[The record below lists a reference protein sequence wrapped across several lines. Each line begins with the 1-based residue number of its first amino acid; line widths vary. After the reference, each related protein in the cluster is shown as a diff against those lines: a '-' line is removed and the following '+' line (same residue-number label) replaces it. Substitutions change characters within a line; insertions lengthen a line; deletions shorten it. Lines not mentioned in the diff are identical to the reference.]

1 MVLQAC
7 GLNYKTAPVELREHF
22 AFDQARSNQLMQ
34 ALLAQP
40 VVDGVVLLST
50 CNRTEVYVD
59 VSQPIDLA
67 EWVESQGDL
76 QLPRMHHHL
85 YTLEGDDV
93 VRHLM
98 RVASGLDS
106 MVLGEPQIL
115 GQIKAAYA
123 AADQAGYVSPSLK
136 QLFPAVFSSCKH
148 IRRDT
153 HLGKCPVSVAY
164 MAIKLI
170 KAQFED
176 LSQCRVLLVGSG
188 HMMELVAT
196 HLQSQSVKQITVAGR
211 HFKSV
216 QAFAVSFQAQ
226 AIPIKELSGALAET
240 DIMIC
245 ATASRQPIVNSAMLA
260 PIMQQR
266 MHSPIF
272 IADLA
277 VPRDVSEDVD
287 HLQGV
292 HLYNIDDLQ
301 GIVEKNI
308 KGREAAVEQA
318 ESMVALH
325 AENYQRQLRLLSHS
339 DLITQYR
346 QRVDEMRENEL
357 QKALRLLDK
366 GHDAEAVLRQFS
378 QAFTKKLLHQPT
390 RKLREFVS
398 QEMVGALRVMK
409 EFLEL

>member
-1 MVLQAC
+1 M
-7 GLNYKTAPVELREHF
+7 
-22 AFDQARSNQLMQ
+22 
-34 ALLAQP
+34 
-40 VVDGVVLLST
+40 
-50 CNRTEVYVD
+50 
-59 VSQPIDLA
+59 
-67 EWVESQGDL
+67 
-76 QLPRMHHHL
+76 
-85 YTLEGDDV
+85 
-93 VRHLM
+93 
-98 RVASGLDS
+98 
-106 MVLGEPQIL
+106 
-115 GQIKAAYA
+115 
-123 AADQAGYVSPSLK
+123 
-136 QLFPAVFSSCKH
+136 
-148 IRRDT
+148 
-153 HLGKCPVSVAY
+153 
-164 MAIKLI
+164 
-170 KAQFED
+170 
-176 LSQCRVLLVGSG
+176 
-188 HMMELVAT
+188 
-196 HLQSQSVKQITVAGR
+196 AGR
-211 HFKSV
+211 HYESV
-216 QAFAVSFQAQ
+216 QAFAASFQAQ
-226 AIPIKELSGALAET
+226 AIPIMELSGALAQT

-245 ATASRQPIVNSAMLA
+245 ATASRQPIVNAAMLA
-260 PIMQQR
+260 PIIQQR

>member
-22 AFDQARSNQLMQ
+22 AFDQARSNELMQ

-76 QLPRMHHHL
+76 QLPRMNEHL
-85 YTLEGDDV
+85 YTLEGDDL

-115 GQIKAAYA
+115 GQMKAAYTK
-123 AADQAGYVSPSLK
+123 ADQAGYVSPALR

-148 IRRDT
+148 IRRAT

-170 KAQFED
+170 KEQFED
-176 LSQCRVLLVGSG
+176 LSQCRVLLIGSG

-196 HLQSQSVKQITVAGR
+196 HLQGQSVKQITVAGR
-211 HFKSV
+211 HYESV
-216 QAFAVSFQAQ
+216 QAFAASFQAQ
-226 AIPIKELSGALAET
+226 AIPIMELSGALAQT

-245 ATASRQPIVNSAMLA
+245 ATASRQPIVNAAMLA
-260 PIMQQR
+260 PIIQQR